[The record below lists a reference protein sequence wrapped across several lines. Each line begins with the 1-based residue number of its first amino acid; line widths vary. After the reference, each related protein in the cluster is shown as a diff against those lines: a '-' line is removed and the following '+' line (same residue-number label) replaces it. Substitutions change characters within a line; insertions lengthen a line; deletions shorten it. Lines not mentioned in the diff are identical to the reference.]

1 MGWLRRA
8 GGALFDQPYLLLSLT
23 ALFWAGNIVAARY
36 SAGQIPPVTLA
47 VIRWAGAFALVLP
60 VAWPHLKRDWPAIR
74 GQFALMTVL
83 SITGISAYNTM
94 AYWGLQYTEAI
105 NALLLQSTNPL
116 HIALWTLILFGER
129 LSRAQMLGILT
140 SLAGVMVIIC
150 RGDLGVL
157 ASLAFNPG
165 DLWIFAALVT
175 NGIYSALLRRRPAMH
190 PISFLAFTFAWGTVF
205 LVPLL
210 VWEIATGHVMQ
221 VNVTTVSVLAY
232 IVVFPGLLAYFFFNR
247 GIELIG
253 ANRAAPFLHL
263 IPVFGS
269 ILAIAFLGERLALF
283 HVFGYAL
290 VLAGIVTATRLGPA
304 R

>member
-8 GGALFDQPYLLLSLT
+8 GAALFDQPYLLLSLT

-36 SAGQIPPVTLA
+36 SAGQIPPVTIA

-60 VAWPHLKRDWPAIR
+60 FAWPHLKQDWPAIR

-105 NALLLQSTNPL
+105 NGLLLQSTNPL

-129 LSRAQMLGILT
+129 LSRAQMLGILI
-140 SLAGVMVIIC
+140 SLVGVVVIIC
-150 RGDLGVL
+150 RGDLDVL
-157 ASLAFNPG
+157 ASLGFNPG
-165 DLWIFAALVT
+165 DLWIFAALIT
-175 NGIYSALLRRRPAMH
+175 NGIYSALLRRRPPMH
-190 PISFLAFTFAWGTVF
+190 PISFLAFTFGWGTVF
-205 LVPLL
+205 LLPLL
-210 VWEIATGHVMQ
+210 AWEVMSGHLMQ

-247 GIELIG
+247 GIELVG

-283 HVFGYAL
+283 HIVGYAL
-290 VLAGIVTATRLGPA
+290 VLAGIVTATRLAA